1 MFLRPTF
8 AALIA
13 GAVLLSGCQRRVFDP
28 RTIQPSDRLFA
39 ASLREFQNKRWANAV
54 RGFERLTTE
63 LPARD
68 PRLPS
73 AYFYLARAQ
82 QELGEHLTAAQT
94 FRRISD
100 GFPDDTL
107 ADDALFQAGRSYQK
121 LWRKP
126 ALDAEHGHAA
136 LNVYRTLL
144 VLYPNSP
151 LRTQT
156 DQQIARIE
164 QWLATKDYDTG
175 YHYMKRGAYDSAI
188 IYFRDV
194 IRMYP
199 TAPKTREAYLR
210 LLQSYQAI
218 RYREDAR
225 ELCATMRDRYPSD
238 REIVGACARVG

>member
-1 MFLRPTF
+1 MFLRHTL
-8 AALIA
+8 AALLA
-13 GAVLLSGCQRRVFDP
+13 GAVLLIGCQRRVFDP
-28 RTIQPSDRLFA
+28 RTIQPTDALFA
-39 ASLREFQNKRWANAV
+39 ASLREFQSKRWANAV

-82 QELGEHLTAAQT
+82 QELQEHLTAAQT

-136 LNVYRTLL
+136 MNVYRTLL
-144 VLYPNSP
+144 VLYASSP
-151 LRTQT
+151 LRSQAE
-156 DQQIARIE
+156 QAIARLE

-188 IYFRDV
+188 IYFKDV
-194 IRMYP
+194 IRLYP

-210 LLQSYQAI
+210 LLQTYEAI

-225 ELCATMRDRYPSD
+225 ELCATMRDQYPGD
-238 REIVGACARVG
+238 REIVAACARVG

>member
-1 MFLRPTF
+1 MFLRHTL
-8 AALIA
+8 AALLA
-13 GAVLLSGCQRRVFDP
+13 GAVLLIGCQRRVFDP
-28 RTIQPSDRLFA
+28 RTIQPTDALFA
-39 ASLREFQNKRWANAV
+39 ASLREFQSKRWANAV

-82 QELGEHLTAAQT
+82 QELQEHLTAAQT

-136 LNVYRTLL
+136 MNVYRTLL
-144 VLYPNSP
+144 VLYSSSP
-151 LRTQT
+151 LRSQAE
-156 DQQIARIE
+156 QAIARLE

-188 IYFRDV
+188 IYFKDV

-210 LLQSYQAI
+210 LLQTYQAI

-225 ELCATMRDRYPSD
+225 ELCATMRNQYPGD
-238 REIVGACARVG
+238 REIVTACARTG

>member
-1 MFLRPTF
+1 MFLRRTF

-13 GAVLLSGCQRRVFDP
+13 GAVLLTGCQRQVFDP
-28 RTIQPSDRLFA
+28 RTIQGTDALFA
-39 ASLREFQNKRWANAV
+39 ASLREFQNKRWGNAV
-54 RGFERLTTE
+54 RGFERLTTD

-82 QELGEHLTAAQT
+82 QELEEHLTAAQT

-126 ALDAEHGHAA
+126 ALDAEHGRAA
-136 LNVYRTLL
+136 LNVYQTLL
-144 VLYPNSP
+144 VLYPNST

-156 DQQIARIE
+156 EQQIARVE

-210 LLQSYQAI
+210 LLQTYQAI
-218 RYREDAR
+218 RYRDDAR

-238 REIVGACARVG
+238 REIVGACVRVG